1 MTAPVQRGVQ
11 SLVLLGRDAPLWLAA
26 SVLRAALA
34 PAGVAVTA
42 IELPS
47 LLYPADVY
55 ATLPGLEA
63 LHTRLRLD
71 EAGLLRATGG
81 AFSLGQNVVD
91 LLGTRPPFLNAYGGY
106 GAPIEG
112 NDFFA
117 YWLKARGLGLDVALE
132 DFSLT
137 GAAARQGRVMIP
149 DEASE
154 IYGRADYAYHLPAI
168 AYAAGLKSVAQ
179 RLGVAARTASH
190 IAIERGEDGDIT
202 ALVADGAR
210 VPGDFFVDATGTDAA
225 LIGRTLGIGQ
235 ESWRAHFPA
244 DRVFVARAQAFAP
257 VPTYA
262 EIRAWDR
269 GWTGL
274 YPAQAATHV
283 VHAFDSAL
291 IGDEQA
297 LQAAAAASGLAL
309 GDAVLRPSDPGRR
322 EQPWAQN
329 CVAIGAAACALDPI
343 HTLDLHAVQLGL
355 VALLTYFPTGDA
367 VAPSRAE
374 YNRLM
379 RSSFERLRDYQA
391 AFYACAPFAGPF
403 WRAAQA
409 APLPPALAHIVDT
422 FRARGEVPPM
432 EDDSIAAD
440 HWRALLIGLGI
451 APESYSPRIDTT
463 DPEAVKARFRTML
476 GFVKE
481 TVLRQPMHAEALGTA
496 RG

>member
-1 MTAPVQRGVQ
+1 MTGAVTSV
-11 SLVLLGRDAPLWLAA
+11 VLLGRDAPLWLAA
-26 SVLRAALA
+26 SVLQSALE
-34 PAGVAVTA
+34 PAGISVTA

-47 LLYPADVY
+47 QLYPADLY
-55 ATLPGLEA
+55 ATLPGIEA
-63 LHTRLRLD
+63 LHARLRVD

-91 LLGTRPPFLNAYGGY
+91 LLGGRPPFLNAYGGY

-154 IYGRADYAYHLPAI
+154 QFGRADYAYHLPAI

-179 RLGVAARTASH
+179 RIGVAMRSANH
-190 IAIERGEDGDIT
+190 IAIERGEDGTIA
-202 ALVADGAR
+202 ALVADGER
-210 VPGDFFVDATGTDAA
+210 IPGDFFVDASGSDAA
-225 LIGRTLGIGQ
+225 LIGRTLGVAQ
-235 ESWRAHFPA
+235 DSWRAYFPA
-244 DRVFVARAQAFAP
+244 DRVFVARAQPFAP

-274 YPAQAATHV
+274 YPAQSATHLI
-283 VHAFDSAL
+283 HAFDSAL
-291 IGDEQA
+291 IGDDKA
-297 LQAAAAASGLAL
+297 LQGAAAASGLTL
-309 GDAVLRPSDPGRR
+309 GDAVLRPSEPGRR
-322 EQPWAQN
+322 AQAWAHN
-329 CVAIGAAACALDPI
+329 CVAIGTAACALDPA
-343 HTLDLHAVQLGL
+343 HNLDLHAVQVGLITLLGQ
-355 VALLTYFPTGDA
+355 FPVGDM
-367 VAPSRAE
+367 APSRAE

-379 RSSFERLRDYQA
+379 QSSFERLRDYQA
-391 AFYACAPFAGPF
+391 AFYALAPFAGPF

-409 APLPPALAHIVDT
+409 APPPPELAHIAAT
-422 FRARGEVPPM
+422 FRARGELPPM
-432 EDDSIAAD
+432 EDDTIPAD
-440 HWRALLIGLGI
+440 HWRALLIGFGLM
-451 APESYSPRIDTT
+451 PESYPPRIDAT
-463 DPEAVKARFRTML
+463 DPETIKAQFRTML
-476 GFVKE
+476 GFVKD
-481 TVLRQPMHAEALGTA
+481 TVLRQPMHAQALGTA